1 MLDGDPK
8 TGYVTKGS
16 KPFPVEWLTVE
27 LPARSRIMGIHMDSR
42 GEKRGWAPAY
52 SVEVSDDGK
61 SWSMVAPRV
70 VGEPHARL
78 NLAAPVEG
86 RYLRITITE
95 KEGWQP
101 WVIKELN
108 VYGNEGLMLNGR

>member
-1 MLDGDPK
+1 
-8 TGYVTKGS
+8 
-16 KPFPVEWLTVE
+16 
-27 LPARSRIMGIHMDSR
+27 
-42 GEKRGWAPAY
+42 
-52 SVEVSDDGK
+52 
-61 SWSMVAPRV
+61 
-70 VGEPHARL
+70 
-78 NLAAPVEG
+78 LAAPVEG